1 MLRPPRPQATAAD
14 VRAGLSTDDPAP
26 SPRKGIA
33 PVLPT
38 VAALVFQIARIAENE
53 RGPVL
58 IEDAMLDRVDDRSRA
73 GRAYAIVGKPGSSL
87 GHTTGSALVHVPCPS
102 SN

>member
-1 MLRPPRPQATAAD
+1 MMRPRVAAAD
-14 VRAGLSTDDPAP
+14 VRVRLSTGDPAP

-38 VAALVFQIARIAENE
+38 VASLVLQITGIAENE
-53 RGPVL
+53 RGRVF

-73 GRAYAIVGKPGSSL
+73 GRA
-87 GHTTGSALVHVPCPS
+87 
-102 SN
+102 

>member
-1 MLRPPRPQATAAD
+1 MRRPRVTAAD
-14 VRAGLSTDDPAP
+14 VRARLSTGDPAP

-38 VAALVFQIARIAENE
+38 VAALVLQITSIAENE

-73 GRAYAIVGKPGSSL
+73 GRACAIVGKLGSSL
-87 GHTTGSALVHVPCPS
+87 GHTTGSALVHVPYPS